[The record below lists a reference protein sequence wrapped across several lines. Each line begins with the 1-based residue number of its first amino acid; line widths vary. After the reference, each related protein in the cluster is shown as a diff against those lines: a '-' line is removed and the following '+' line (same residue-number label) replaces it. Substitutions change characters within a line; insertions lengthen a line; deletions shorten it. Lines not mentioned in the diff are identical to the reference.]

1 MPSNGII
8 GKRID
13 DRTCTA
19 GQSFWNFGMSVAPF
33 LRRAKHNST
42 EAHCHLPSLRD
53 PRWLLL
59 AALFLVVQGAA
70 VAEDVGDSFVEQ
82 IQPLLESKCISCH
95 GRDKQE
101 GGLRLDSLRGA
112 KEGGDSGPAVVPGD
126 IEKSLLVKAV
136 TFRDPDLQM
145 PPKQKLTDREIEL
158 LTNWVAN
165 GAAWPERVTVLFEDD
180 PAFLAALVNGNGR
193 GRLVTDGPFAGRTAL
208 GMTPLQRD
216 NPKIPG
222 WNFVIR
228 ENPQA
233 GEFRFLRLAWKKRGG
248 GSVMVELASGG
259 QWPDAKAAKGRY
271 VAGPNTTGWAA
282 ISVADVAPSEWTVIT
297 FDLWRDLG
305 DITLTGI
312 APTCDRGEEA
322 FFDSILLAPTLTSL
336 DAYRPGLV
344 DDGQSI
350 GDAFTDK
357 RNPIRK
363 LFRGDRLDL
372 WSLAPVGHGSGQL
385 PADQTAAQPA
395 AKASHEVVDEL
406 ILAKLKEAGLEP
418 SQEADRRSLI
428 RRVTFD
434 LTGLPPTPEEVAT
447 FINDPTP
454 DAYRTVV
461 QRLLES
467 PHYGERQA
475 RLWLDVVRYADTNGY
490 ERDEFRP
497 LAWQYRDYVIRAFN
511 QDKPFDQF
519 IREQLAGDELVDGP
533 PKTADE
539 VDALIAT
546 GYLRLGQWDSTASIF
561 QEETRLRAEQ
571 MADLTNT
578 TAAAFLGLTMSCCQC
593 HDHKYDP
600 LSQADHFR
608 LRAFFAGVTPR
619 DDLAISLVHEQAEID
634 QHNAELDRRE
644 ESLKA
649 ELAKLKKDQKEQQA
663 KLKGTLDELASRRR
677 QPRRAMGATD
687 SGSTAPATHILYQ
700 GDFASPREEVP
711 PGFVSVLMPG
721 PAHIEPPRA
730 NTTGRRLALA
740 NWIASTENRWTA
752 RVIVNRIWQQHFGA
766 GLVATPNDFGYSGAK
781 PTHPKLLDRLALD
794 FMQHG
799 WSIKNLHRTIVM
811 SATYRQSSGLSGD
824 ARNRADNDPENLLLW
839 RQNVRRLDAETL
851 RDSLL
856 AVSGLLKPYEG
867 GKPLWPS
874 VPDELLK
881 AQPAILEA
889 EKGGDGGRMQG
900 WYADPIEQTDVRSV
914 YLVRKRCL
922 PIPFLQAFDLPDTT
936 VSCARRD
943 TTVVAPQALMFLNS
957 PEAVRFAQA
966 FADRIVPPAQTFD
979 CQDSQATGAVIQK
992 LFQFALGR
1000 SADPVELQ
1008 LAADLLVRHADQ
1020 HRAAGGQGADRLAL
1034 VDLCRAVLNLN
1045 EFAYID

>member
-1 MPSNGII
+1 MSLLVAN
-8 GKRID
+8 RTAVAD
-13 DRTCTA
+13 DR
-19 GQSFWNFGMSVAPF
+19 G
-33 LRRAKHNST
+33 
-42 EAHCHLPSLRD
+42 HL
-53 PRWLLL
+53 
-59 AALFLVVQGAA
+59 
-70 VAEDVGDSFVEQ
+70 FVEQ

-101 GGLRLDSLRGA
+101 GGLRLDSLQGA
-112 KEGGDSGPAVVPGD
+112 KEGGDSGPAIAPGD
-126 IEKSLLVKAV
+126 IDKSLLVKAIA
-136 TFRDPDLQM
+136 FRDPDLQM
-145 PPKQKLTDREIEL
+145 PPRQKLADREIEL
-158 LTNWVAN
+158 LTKWVAD
-165 GAAWPERVTVLFEDD
+165 GAAWPEPVAILFEDD
-180 PAFLAALVNGNGR
+180 PAFLAALVNGNGT
-193 GRLVTDGPFAGRTAL
+193 GRLVTESPFAGQAAL
-208 GMTPLQRD
+208 AMTPLQRD

-222 WNFVIR
+222 WSFGIR

-248 GSVMVELASGG
+248 GSVMVELASNG
-259 QWPDAKAAKGRY
+259 QWPEAKAARGRY

-282 ISVADVAPSEWTVIT
+282 NSVADKAPSEWAVVT

-322 FFDSILLAPTLTSL
+322 FFDSILLAPTLASL
-336 DAYRPGLV
+336 DAYRPGLA
-344 DDGQSI
+344 DGGQPV
-350 GDAFTDK
+350 GDALTDK

-372 WSLAPVGHGSGQL
+372 WSLSPVGRGAVQPETSQTAVAPVTKPSHEAVDDLILEKLREEGLTRSL
-385 PADQTAAQPA
+385 PAD
-395 AKASHEVVDEL
+395 
-406 ILAKLKEAGLEP
+406 
-418 SQEADRRSLI
+418 RRTLI

-434 LTGLPPTPEEVAT
+434 LTGLPPTPEEVVT
-447 FINDPTP
+447 FLNDPSSE
-454 DAYRTVV
+454 AYRTIVE
-461 QRLLES
+461 RLLDS
-467 PHYGERQA
+467 SHYGERQA

-519 IREQLAGDELVDGP
+519 VREQLAGDELVDGP
-533 PKTADE
+533 PKTTAE

-561 QEETRLRAEQ
+561 QEEPRLRAEQ

-578 TAAAFLGLTMSCCQC
+578 TASAFLGLTMSCCQC

-608 LRAFFAGVTPR
+608 LRAFFAGVTPH
-619 DDLAISLVHEQAEID
+619 DDLAISLAAEQAEID
-634 QHNAELDRRE
+634 RHNEDLDRRSE
-644 ESLKA
+644 PLKA
-649 ELAKLKKDQKEQQA
+649 ELAKLKKDQTEQQT
-663 KLKGTLDELASRRR
+663 KLKGKLDELASLRRHP
-677 QPRRAMGATD
+677 QRAMGATD

-700 GDFASPREEVP
+700 GDFASPREEVL
-711 PGFVSVLMPG
+711 PGFVSVLAPG
-721 PAHIEPPRA
+721 SARIEPPRA
-730 NTTGRRLALA
+730 STTGRRLALA
-740 NWIASTENRWTA
+740 NWIASNDNRWTA
-752 RVIVNRIWQQHFGA
+752 RVIVNRIWQQHFGK
-766 GLVATPNDFGYSGAK
+766 GLVATPNDFGFSGAR
-781 PTHPKLLDRLALD
+781 PTHPELLDWLAID

-799 WSIKNLHRTIVM
+799 WSIKRLHRTIVM
-811 SATYRQSSGLSGD
+811 SSTYQQASGLTGD
-824 ARNRADNDPENLLLW
+824 VRNNADLDPENTLLW

-856 AVSGLLKPYEG
+856 AVSGLLQPYAG

-900 WYADPIEQTDVRSV
+900 WYADPIEKTDVRSV

-943 TTVVAPQALMFLNS
+943 STVVAPQALMFLNS

-966 FADRIVPPAQTFD
+966 FADRLVSTVDKFD
-979 CQDSQATGAVIQK
+979 CHDSQVTETVIHR
-992 LFQFALGR
+992 LFQGALSR
-1000 SADPVELQ
+1000 SADVLEQEL
-1008 LAADLLVRHADQ
+1008 ATDLLVRHADK
-1020 HRAAGGQGADRLAL
+1020 HRAAGEQRADYLAL